1 MRKEQVL
8 KIAPDT
14 FVHPGLPRQ
23 HLRSLL
29 RGRVQG

>member
-14 FVHPGLPRQ
+14 FVHPGLPHQ
-23 HLRSLL
+23 YLRSLF